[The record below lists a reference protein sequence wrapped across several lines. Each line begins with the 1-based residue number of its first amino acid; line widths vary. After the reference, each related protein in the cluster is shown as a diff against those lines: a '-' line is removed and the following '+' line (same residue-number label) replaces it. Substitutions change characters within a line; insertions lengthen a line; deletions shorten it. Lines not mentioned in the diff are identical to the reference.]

1 MKAWTSATSAACRRE
16 PGANGPNRLIGN
28 NEVRATATVGQR
40 AVKLTANHSQCLAR
54 LTLRALFADADY
66 RSQAGPPGCLSL
78 GTYLGVGLVMVGAPL
93 RMPNNHCTCT
103 GVRQH
108 LSRNVASVR
117 A

>member
-1 MKAWTSATSAACRRE
+1 MDFGNVGSRRRE

-40 AVKLTANHSQCLAR
+40 AVKLTPTTPNVLPASRSAR
-54 LTLRALFADADY
+54 CSPTQLLQSSRPA
-66 RSQAGPPGCLSL
+66 SCLSL